1 MASYTAIWCCVAVLV
16 VVGVNCMENEENLI
30 RERIEKLEA
39 LNDNLKQQLNGQK
52 IVYNDL
58 LNELA
63 TSSDFTVRD
72 NDHQKRQSLTCD
84 GPVVFHARLQ
94 NSIYPIGTNQIIAYE
109 DVVTNVGN
117 GYDSFT
123 GLFRAP
129 VGGAYEFVATMWSSD
144 GNYLEFEMVRN
155 GVDLCYGRASQS
167 NQTMGTC
174 VSMVELSAGDR
185 VWVRHLS
192 GRGTY
197 ANGADYPSF
206 VGHLIV

>member
-1 MASYTAIWCCVAVLV
+1 MAPRAAAWCFV
-16 VVGVNCMENEENLI
+16 VVLLTVGINCNEEDVI

-39 LNDNLKQQLNGQK
+39 LNDNLKQQLNSQK
-52 IVYNDL
+52 NVYNDL

-63 TSSDFTVRD
+63 TSSDFTDRSD
-72 NDHQKRQSLTCD
+72 GHQKRQLLTCA

-94 NSIYPIGTNQIIAYE
+94 NAIYPIGTNQIIAYE

-129 VGGAYEFVATMWSSD
+129 VGGAYEFIATMWSSD
-144 GNYLEFEMVRN
+144 GNFLEIEMVRN

-167 NQTMGTC
+167 NQTMGSC

-197 ANGADYPSF
+197 ANGQEYPSF
-206 VGHLIV
+206 AGHLIV